1 MIDFDKMVDEHI
13 SREHRPKQIGRYYPS
28 EVGNCLRKLWYSY
41 KYPQEIDS
49 DLRKIFEA
57 GNIIHG
63 FVVEVLK
70 SEKNKDVKLVKS
82 EMPFKI
88 DAKDFVVSGRVDDLV
103 FVKVLEKNVLVEVKS
118 TKDVSSIKT
127 PQTNHVMQLT
137 FYMYATGVHDGV
149 ILYIDKNN
157 LKSKVFEV
165 KFDHKKGNEIF
176 DRFIFLH
183 EHLKKDELPES
194 EAKKVKDMSWMCKFC
209 EYREKCDN
217 SEK

>member
-1 MIDFDKMVDEHI
+1 
-13 SREHRPKQIGRYYPS
+13 
-28 EVGNCLRKLWYSY
+28 LRKLWYSY

-157 LKSKVFEV
+157 LKSKVFEF
-165 KFDHKKGNEIF
+165 KFDHKKGDEIF
-176 DRFIFLH
+176 NRFIFLH
-183 EHLKKDELPES
+183 DHLKKDELPEA